1 MTPKEKLSS
10 TMHIVLP
17 PGALPSEDGT
27 AKKFV
32 FKKSGKHLVR
42 LQKPILQTAQSDQSH
57 YEQLLQGIYDAL
69 IITDFNGNILETNPR
84 ASELLQYEGRELRQ
98 LSVLDLI
105 AGATPHLM
113 QTLGEYLPKER
124 FALIQAFGTRKDKTS
139 FPAEISVNLLVFDE
153 LRMCFLVRDVTVRKQ
168 AEDALHS
175 EHNALQN
182 ALTGIAIADTEG
194 KLTYVNPVM
203 VKWWGCV
210 YPEEL
215 LVKHVY
221 QLWTDEALAR
231 RKVAELLEER
241 RSWSDPLVA
250 RRVDG
255 STFPVQ
261 VAAACN
267 LDTDNRLT
275 GLVMSLV
282 DLTDQKKAEE
292 AMKETERHKAML
304 ASLGAACHHIGQ
316 PATVLLTNLDLLSR
330 RLQRSDP
337 ECNHLF
343 EDTQQSARQIGDL
356 LNTLNKMAM
365 YRTTAYLENA
375 VDPSSEGNVILDI

>member
-1 MTPKEKLSS
+1 
-10 TMHIVLP
+10 MHIVLP
-17 PGALPSEDGT
+17 PGALPGT
-27 AKKFV
+27 DSAAKKFV
-32 FKKSGKHLVR
+32 FKKSGKRLVR
-42 LQKPILQTAQSDQSH
+42 LQKPASQTAEGDQSH

-69 IITDFNGNILETNPR
+69 IITDFDGNILETNLR
-84 ASELLQYEGRELRQ
+84 ASELLRYEGREFRQ
-98 LSVLDLI
+98 MSVLDLI
-105 AGATPHLM
+105 AGATPHLI
-113 QTLGEYLPKER
+113 QTLGEYLPQER
-124 FALIQAFGTRKDKTS
+124 FALIQAFCARKDQTQ
-139 FPAEISVNLLVFDE
+139 FPSEISVNLLVFDE
-153 LRMCFLVRDVTVRKQ
+153 LRMCFLLRDVTVRKQ
-168 AEDALHS
+168 AEDALRS

-221 QLWTDEALAR
+221 QLWTDESSAR

-241 RSWSDPLVA
+241 RPWSDPMVA

-292 AMKETERHKAML
+292 AMKETERHRAML

-337 ECNHLF
+337 ECNQLF

-356 LNTLNKMAM
+356 LNTMNKMAM

-375 VDPSSEGNVILDI
+375 VDPYSEGNVILDI